1 MAASKNYAARSIAA
15 LEATNAT
22 LRAEVSSQAAHIAM
36 LEEKLLTMSVELAS
50 SRAREDEQNLMF
62 RRQQQLS
69 SSQVTIM
76 SEDSERSLG
85 SGVSGLIGN
94 IFNNLDRSERSE
106 GRRSSTMSDTDYSQE
121 SSSRRI
127 SMVGS
132 LFRSRKSELT
142 DDTVEEA
149 SCEYEEEQNEE
160 KEEEEDHQ
168 PSSPQPQRRRPNR
181 SLLANR
187 RKSSRLISSTVA
199 FPSLDDND
207 SLGFTVDS
215 SKFE

>member
-1 MAASKNYAARSIAA
+1 MAASKDYAARSIAA

-62 RRQQQLS
+62 RRQQLS

-94 IFNNLDRSERSE
+94 IFNNLDRSDRSE

-121 SSSRRI
+121 LSSRRI

-149 SCEYEEEQNEE
+149 SREYEEEE
-160 KEEEEDHQ
+160 KEEEEEEHQ

-181 SLLANR
+181 SLMAK

-199 FPSLDDND
+199 FPSLDDD
-207 SLGFTVDS
+207 ASYGFTVDS

>member
-1 MAASKNYAARSIAA
+1 MAASKDYAARSIAA

-94 IFNNLDRSERSE
+94 IFNNLDRSDRSE
-106 GRRSSTMSDTDYSQE
+106 GRRSSTMSDTDYAQE
-121 SSSRRI
+121 LSSRRI

-149 SCEYEEEQNEE
+149 SREYEEEE
-160 KEEEEDHQ
+160 KEEEEEHQ

-181 SLLANR
+181 SLYR

-199 FPSLDDND
+199 FPSLDDD
-207 SLGFTVDS
+207 ASYGFTVDS

>member
-1 MAASKNYAARSIAA
+1 MAASKDYAARSIAA

-50 SRAREDEQNLMF
+50 SRAREDEQNLML
-62 RRQQQLS
+62 RRQQLS

-76 SEDSERSLG
+76 SEDSGRSLG

-94 IFNNLDRSERSE
+94 IFNNLDRSDRSE

-121 SSSRRI
+121 LSSRRI

-142 DDTVEEA
+142 DDTVEEEA
-149 SCEYEEEQNEE
+149 SREYEEEE
-160 KEEEEDHQ
+160 KEEEEEHQ

-181 SLLANR
+181 SLMAK

-199 FPSLDDND
+199 FPSLDDD
-207 SLGFTVDS
+207 ASYGFTVDS

>member
-1 MAASKNYAARSIAA
+1 MAASKDYAARSIAA

-62 RRQQQLS
+62 RRQQLS

-85 SGVSGLIGN
+85 SGMGVSGLIGN
-94 IFNNLDRSERSE
+94 IFNNLDRSDRSE

-121 SSSRRI
+121 LSSRRI

-142 DDTVEEA
+142 DDTVVGGSRPGVFWGVTSWARQENCPNFFHDGQNWW
-149 SCEYEEEQNEE
+149 SPVGVRNNPLLQLILCYYLLSRYET
-160 KEEEEDHQ
+160 
-168 PSSPQPQRRRPNR
+168 RYVG
-181 SLLANR
+181 A
-187 RKSSRLISSTVA
+187 
-199 FPSLDDND
+199 
-207 SLGFTVDS
+207 
-215 SKFE
+215 

>member
-1 MAASKNYAARSIAA
+1 MAASKDYAARSIAA

-62 RRQQQLS
+62 RRQQLS

-94 IFNNLDRSERSE
+94 IFNNLDRSDRSE

-121 SSSRRI
+121 LSSRRI

-149 SCEYEEEQNEE
+149 SIEYDEEQDEE
-160 KEEEEDHQ
+160 HQ

-187 RKSSRLISSTVA
+187 CVTSSRLISSTVA
-199 FPSLDDND
+199 FPSLDDDD
-207 SLGFTVDS
+207 SLGF
-215 SKFE
+215 E

>member
-1 MAASKNYAARSIAA
+1 MAASKDYAARSIAA

-85 SGVSGLIGN
+85 SGMGVSGLIGN
-94 IFNNLDRSERSE
+94 IFNNLDRSDRSE

-121 SSSRRI
+121 LSSRRI

-149 SCEYEEEQNEE
+149 SREYEEEE
-160 KEEEEDHQ
+160 KEEEEEHQ

-181 SLLANR
+181 SLMAK

-199 FPSLDDND
+199 FPSLDDD
-207 SLGFTVDS
+207 ASYGFTVDS

>member
-1 MAASKNYAARSIAA
+1 MAASKDYAARSIAA

-62 RRQQQLS
+62 RRQQLS

-94 IFNNLDRSERSE
+94 IFNNLDRSDRSE

-121 SSSRRI
+121 LSSRRI

-149 SCEYEEEQNEE
+149 SREYEEEE
-160 KEEEEDHQ
+160 KEEEEEEHQ
-168 PSSPQPQRRRPNR
+168 PPSPQPQRRRPNR
-181 SLLANR
+181 SLMAK

-199 FPSLDDND
+199 FPSLDDD
-207 SLGFTVDS
+207 ASYGFTVDS

>member
-1 MAASKNYAARSIAA
+1 MAASKDYAARSIAA

-50 SRAREDEQNLMF
+50 SRAREDEQNLML

-85 SGVSGLIGN
+85 SGMGVSGLIGN
-94 IFNNLDRSERSE
+94 IFNSLDRSDRSEGE

-121 SSSRRI
+121 LSSRRI

-149 SCEYEEEQNEE
+149 SREYEEEE
-160 KEEEEDHQ
+160 KEEEEEHQ

-181 SLLANR
+181 SLMAK

-199 FPSLDDND
+199 FPSLDDD
-207 SLGFTVDS
+207 ASYGFTVDS